1 MSESPQFH
9 PLPVSVS
16 GSTMFPSPVV
26 PYIRVAD
33 HAVRTP
39 WRTGVRRLLDYL
51 LIYVQEGHFTI
62 TVEGAEYVVPPG
74 QCCLIQPNELHTLC
88 GHSNTI
94 TPFAHLDLFYNPRR
108 EASFATRALQTD
120 LSDLQELLQ
129 PRLNDLPGVAVPVVF
144 QPADVPA
151 FRETLLR
158 MIGTWQQQTILGQLQ
173 SQHHAM
179 GLVLSLLQQFSALA
193 HVMPDQPQSLNWVA
207 AYCSFHLSDA
217 ISVADLAE
225 RSRFSKSQFT
235 AVFRKQFGLSPHQYL
250 LTLRVQR
257 AQELLRDSDHSIAH
271 IAEHCGFA
279 DVQHLSKTFKRISG
293 MTPGAYRDALRR
305 HPGRR

>member
-1 MSESPQFH
+1 MSESPCLH

-120 LSDLQELLQ
+120 LSDLQELMQ
-129 PRLNDLPGVAVPVVF
+129 PRLNDLPGIAVPVVF

-158 MIGTWQQQTILGQLQ
+158 MIGTWQQQTIFSQLQ

-193 HVMPDQPQSLNWVA
+193 HVMPDQPQSLNWVT

-217 ISVADLAE
+217 ISVAELAE
-225 RSRFSKSQFT
+225 RSRFSKSHFT
-235 AVFRKQFGLSPHQYL
+235 SVFRKRFGLSPHQYL

-271 IAEHCGFA
+271 IAGHCGFA
-279 DVQHLSKTFKRISG
+279 DVQHLSKTFKRFSG

-305 HPGRR
+305 HSGQR